1 MPDGAHFC
9 CFENCIEI
17 CFQPDHAAYHIIPNA
32 LAIAFAVECTAIA
45 GSVGYALC
53 LTDISTDC
61 TADVESLLASLDCTD
76 HVRVWRWGS
85 MRWCCDDEHAHTG
98 TVALAVFR
106 ADSAAKLAAVVAAAN
121 RGPIDSNS
129 ELSGLNSTPH
139 DIRADTVADDSATDS
154 GPVGGAIAGSV
165 GYAFWLTDIST
176 DCTADVE
183 SLLAS
188 QATTLYDGAFM
199 GALIGTSFPPDRM
212 AKCHKPTVDL
222 ADQASDAD
230 SHRHAHSHAV
240 RSSHTHPHLCAE

>member
-1 MPDGAHFC
+1 LPDGAHFC
-9 CFENCIEI
+9 CFEICFEI

-53 LTDISTDC
+53 
-61 TADVESLLASLDCTD
+61 
-76 HVRVWRWGS
+76 
-85 MRWCCDDEHAHTG
+85 
-98 TVALAVFR
+98 
-106 ADSAAKLAAVVAAAN
+106 
-121 RGPIDSNS
+121 
-129 ELSGLNSTPH
+129 
-139 DIRADTVADDSATDS
+139 
-154 GPVGGAIAGSV
+154 
-165 GYAFWLTDIST
+165 LTDIST

-230 SHRHAHSHAV
+230 SHRHAHSHAF